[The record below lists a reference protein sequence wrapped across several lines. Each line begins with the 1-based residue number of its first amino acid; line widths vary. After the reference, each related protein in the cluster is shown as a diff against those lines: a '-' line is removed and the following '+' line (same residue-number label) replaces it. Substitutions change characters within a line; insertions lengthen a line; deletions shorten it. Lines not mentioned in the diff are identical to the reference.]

1 MRGIA
6 MLALIVP
13 IYLILWV
20 VVFGVAFI
28 VGDRTGMRYEALCLT
43 GILGFLG
50 FLILLLILALDG
62 TVPAPAPQ
70 AGSRMT

>member
-1 MRGIA
+1 MGRIA

-28 VGDRTGMRYEALCLT
+28 AGDRTGKRYEALCLT

-50 FLILLLILALDG
+50 FLITAADPRVGRDG
-62 TVPAPAPQ
+62 PGTRAA
-70 AGSRMT
+70 SW

>member
-1 MRGIA
+1 
-6 MLALIVP
+6 MLEYIFP

-20 VVFGVAFI
+20 VVFGVAFM

-50 FLILLLILALDG
+50 FLIFLLILGIDG
-62 TVPAPAPQ
+62 TDPVPARGQEAR
-70 AGSRMT
+70 S